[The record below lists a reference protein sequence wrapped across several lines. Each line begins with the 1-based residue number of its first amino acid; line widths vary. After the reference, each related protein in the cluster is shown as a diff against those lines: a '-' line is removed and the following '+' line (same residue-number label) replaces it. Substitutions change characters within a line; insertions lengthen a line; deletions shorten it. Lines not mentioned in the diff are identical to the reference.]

1 MLESEINFIYYLKAH
16 AGDWVK
22 LEMFQVALCNMDL
35 NFIRAIVS
43 LAINVVNFICL
54 AVIKCLA
61 LALVEIKAITIT
73 QAAAI
78 IKEQAIPITKK
89 AIIN

>member
-1 MLESEINFIYYLKAH
+1 LESEINFIYYLKAH

-73 QAAAI
+73 LAAAI